1 MTPELQPRVMSGILP
16 SGRALARG
24 WEQFIWGLEAALRK
38 SEAGVMMWAK
48 HKSHG
53 DLVDAQPCADG
64 RGMGGGG
71 VMAREKAR
79 TMQKHWVPA
88 GPVADHISGEF
99 L

>member
-1 MTPELQPRVMSGILP
+1 MSGILP

-64 RGMGGGG
+64 RGMGGRCDGK
-71 VMAREKAR
+71 REGQDHAEALGPSR
-79 TMQKHWVPA
+79 T
-88 GPVADHISGEF
+88 SG
-99 L
+99 

>member
-1 MTPELQPRVMSGILP
+1 MGSCPVAELLP
-16 SGRALARG
+16 GDEKSLYGG
-24 WEQFIWGLEAALRK
+24 VETALRK
-38 SEAGVMMWAK
+38 SEAGAMMWAQ

-64 RGMGGGG
+64 KGIGGRCDGTG
-71 VMAREKAR
+71 KAR

-88 GPVADHISGEF
+88 GPAADHISGEF